1 MQLSKYRRR
10 DAQFLWLTSNPLDKE
25 LFTGPSHRP
34 TPGVSLDD
42 LSRLF
47 DLEALVW
54 AKRERLGSSNTLMS

>member
-1 MQLSKYRRR
+1 LIRSSSRVQVTG
-10 DAQFLWLTSNPLDKE
+10 QPLV
-25 LFTGPSHRP
+25 L
-34 TPGVSLDD
+34 VWLDD